1 MNKVIYILLSAILLI
16 SCNNDDDSSNSNV
29 PTASQFN
36 DLINNSRTAKTQTQS
51 FNLSTGDVI
60 NYTSPKGTKIRIE
73 QNCLRK
79 NGNAV
84 TGSVTLKFL
93 EVYDT
98 ADMALTG
105 VTTMG
110 YNINNQLQILKS
122 GGAFEVAV
130 YQDQVLLDVVCNYTL
145 DVPYNLTGG
154 FDSEMLQWN
163 GSLSQD
169 NQVEWTLNADA
180 TIDRGLAASYMM
192 ILSDFGW
199 FNIDRFYNDS
209 RPLTAVSIKVPQ
221 IYHAE
226 NSNMY
231 FTLDEVP
238 NSLGN
243 MSTFTG
249 STNSFNINQLPI
261 GATIHF
267 IFITPHNGAY
277 IMAIKSGTISS
288 GANFQIQDSDLQNAT
303 ESQLI
308 SHINSIF

>member
-1 MNKVIYILLSAILLI
+1 MNKIVYILLSAILLI
-16 SCNNDDDSSNSNV
+16 SCNNDDNSSNSNV

-36 DLINNSRTAKTQTQS
+36 DLINNARSAKTHIQNY
-51 FNLSTGDVI
+51 NLSTGDII
-60 NYTSPKGTKIRIE
+60 NYTSPKGAKIRIE

-79 NGNAV
+79 NGSAV
-84 TGSVTLKFL
+84 TGAVTLKFL
-93 EVYDT
+93 EIYDA

-110 YNINNQLQILKS
+110 HNVNNQLQILKS
-122 GGAFEVAV
+122 GGAFNVEL
-130 YQDQVLLDVVCNYTL
+130 YLDQVLLDVVCNYTL

-154 FDSEMLQWN
+154 FDSEMLQWTGN
-163 GSLSQD
+163 LSQD

-180 TIDRGLAASYMM
+180 TIDRGIAATYLA
-192 ILSDFGW
+192 ILDEFGW
-199 FNIDRFYNDS
+199 FNIDRFYNDT
-209 RPLTAVSIKVPQ
+209 RPQTPVSIKVPQ
-221 IYHAE
+221 IYNAE

-231 FTLDEVP
+231 FTVDQFP

-249 STNSFNINQLPI
+249 NNNSFNINQLPI

-267 IFITPHNGAY
+267 IFLTVHNGAY
-277 IMAIKSGTISS
+277 KIVIKSGTVSS
-288 GANFQIQDSDLQNAT
+288 NSNFQIQESDLQNAT

-308 SHINSIF
+308 SQINSIF

>member
-1 MNKVIYILLSAILLI
+1 MNKIVYILLSAILLI
-16 SCNNDDDSSNSNV
+16 SCNNDDNSSNSNV

-36 DLINNSRTAKTQTQS
+36 DLINNARSAKTHIQNY
-51 FNLSTGDVI
+51 NLSTGDII
-60 NYTSPKGTKIRIE
+60 NYTSPKGAKIRIE

-79 NGNAV
+79 NGSAV
-84 TGSVTLKFL
+84 TGAVTLKFL
-93 EVYDT
+93 EIYDA

-110 YNINNQLQILKS
+110 HNVNNQLQILKS
-122 GGAFEVAV
+122 GGAFNVEL

-154 FDSEMLQWN
+154 FDSEMLQWTGN
-163 GSLSQD
+163 LSQD

-180 TIDRGLAASYMM
+180 TIDRGIAATYLA
-192 ILSDFGW
+192 ILDEFGW
-199 FNIDRFYNDS
+199 FNIDRFYNDT
-209 RPLTAVSIKVPQ
+209 RPQTPVSIKVPQ
-221 IYHAE
+221 IYNAE

-231 FTLDEVP
+231 FTVDQFP

-249 STNSFNINQLPI
+249 NNNSFNINQLPI

-267 IFITPHNGAY
+267 IFLTVHNGAY
-277 IMAIKSGTISS
+277 KIAIKSGTVSS
-288 GANFQIQDSDLQNAT
+288 NSNFQIQESDLQNAT

-308 SHINSIF
+308 SQINSIF